1 MSYEDAIR
9 QFKENVNLLSGTNNK
24 ADNLMWNL
32 SAGLANIAE
41 GLSYDLRELKASWQM
56 YYRGLTRLNRSR
68 GWRMVEKKYK
78 KQVFCS
84 NCMKERDV

>member
-41 GLSYDLRELKASWQM
+41 GLSYDLREIESQLADVLQ
-56 YYRGLTRLNRSR
+56 RLDQIES
-68 GWRMVEKKYK
+68 K
-78 KQVFCS
+78 
-84 NCMKERDV
+84 

>member
-1 MSYEDAIR
+1 VSYEDAIR

-41 GLSYDLRELKASWQM
+41 GLSYDLREIESQLADVLQ
-56 YYRGLTRLNRSR
+56 RLDQIKS
-68 GWRMVEKKYK
+68 K
-78 KQVFCS
+78 
-84 NCMKERDV
+84 

>member
-41 GLSYDLRELKASWQM
+41 GLSYDLREIESQLADVLQ
-56 YYRGLTRLNRSR
+56 RLDQIKS
-68 GWRMVEKKYK
+68 K
-78 KQVFCS
+78 
-84 NCMKERDV
+84 